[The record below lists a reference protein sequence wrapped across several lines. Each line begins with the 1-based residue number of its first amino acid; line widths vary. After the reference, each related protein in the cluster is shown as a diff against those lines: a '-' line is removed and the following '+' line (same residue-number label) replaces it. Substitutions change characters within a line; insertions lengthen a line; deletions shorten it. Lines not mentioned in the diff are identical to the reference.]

1 MIRKAFRSLILV
13 QGIAFCIYFGAWSIK
28 DYIALEQAVAAQ
40 RPHEEL
46 RHRINVGFEGV
57 WFLLSQFLVIY
68 GAESLWR
75 QRHHGIRRSSNDQD
89 RD

>member
-1 MIRKAFRSLILV
+1 MICSAFRSLVLV
-13 QGIAFCIYFGAWSIK
+13 QGVAFCIYFGAWSIK
-28 DYIALEQAVAAQ
+28 YYIALEQAVAAQ

-57 WFLLSQFLVIY
+57 WVLLSQFLVIY

-75 QRHHGIRRSSNDQD
+75 QRRQGITRSSTHQP